1 MRYILAKN
9 FSNFTF
15 QVPETLFYTIKQLA
29 AIAISTFIMAE
40 TLKLQKSSFR
50 TPNGVLKLR
59 SFNSLEISEEKI

>member
-1 MRYILAKN
+1 MRYILAKR

-15 QVPETLFYTIKQLA
+15 QVPETLFYTIKRQA

-40 TLKLQKSSFR
+40 ISKLQKTSFI
-50 TPNGVLKLR
+50 TPNGVLELR